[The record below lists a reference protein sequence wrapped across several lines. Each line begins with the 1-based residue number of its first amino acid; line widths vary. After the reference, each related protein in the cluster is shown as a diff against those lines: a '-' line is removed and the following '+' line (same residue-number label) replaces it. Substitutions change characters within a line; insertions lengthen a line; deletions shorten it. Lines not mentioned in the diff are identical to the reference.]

1 MTLDSLNRR
10 ASDRRPPDIESM
22 IAEENDPK
30 QRAFLIVMNT
40 MNQNLVANT
49 ETIRVISSKLDGHL
63 SNYDIQ
69 TKLEQEWVNKGKGM
83 WKVLA
88 WVLGIVQTVVL
99 LVCVQLRTD
108 LADIHTTL
116 TIIAQENTMQE
127 ARLNRIDKILPN
139 GYKP

>member
-1 MTLDSLNRR
+1 
-10 ASDRRPPDIESM
+10 M

-40 MNQNLVANT
+40 MNVNLVANT

-99 LVCVQLRTD
+99 LVCVQLRTN

-116 TIIAQENTMQE
+116 TIISQENAMQE
-127 ARLNRIDKILPN
+127 ARLNSMDKIVPN

>member
-10 ASDRRPPDIESM
+10 ASDRRPPDIEGM

-99 LVCVQLRTD
+99 LVCVQLRTN

-116 TIIAQENTMQE
+116 TIIAQENAMQE
-127 ARLNRIDKILPN
+127 ARLNRMDKILPN
-139 GYKP
+139 GNKP

>member
-1 MTLDSLNRR
+1 MTSDSLNRR
-10 ASDRRPPDIESM
+10 SSDRRPPDIEGM

-116 TIIAQENTMQE
+116 TIIAQENAMQE
-127 ARLNRIDKILPN
+127 ARLNRMDKILPN
-139 GYKP
+139 GNKP

>member
-1 MTLDSLNRR
+1 
-10 ASDRRPPDIESM
+10 
-22 IAEENDPK
+22 
-30 QRAFLIVMNT
+30 MNT
-40 MNQNLVANT
+40 MNVNLVANT

-99 LVCVQLRTD
+99 LVCVQLRTN

-116 TIIAQENTMQE
+116 TIISQENAMQE
-127 ARLNRIDKILPN
+127 ARLNSMDKIVPN

>member
-1 MTLDSLNRR
+1 MTSDLFNRR
-10 ASDRRPPDIESM
+10 AADRRPPDIEGM

-40 MNQNLVANT
+40 MNVNLVANT

-88 WVLGIVQTVVL
+88 WVLGIIQTVVL

-116 TIIAQENTMQE
+116 TIISQENAMQE
-127 ARLNRIDKILPN
+127 ARLNRMDKVLPN
-139 GYKP
+139 GNKP